1 MMTRQAWINVSGV
14 QWKLQIFFWDLPCYI
29 MRAHANHSASA
40 SSSLPSRTKNYYGR
54 GTTMCSP
61 NLLPLPGHTGRWHSQ
76 HPLQFGWDHTIS
88 GAFILASP
96 HPRPSFF
103 QAIGVGSEMKSN
115 NGGNLGHSL
124 EEQLSSQE
132 SFQIRTIDRHYTLCE
147 QVIQLY
153 CVKSLRWG
161 LLLAWHIQL

>member
-115 NGGNLGHSL
+115 NGGNLGQFGGAAFLPGELPDQDHWSTL
-124 EEQLSSQE
+124 HFVWTSH
-132 SFQIRTIDRHYTLCE
+132 TIILC
-147 QVIQLY
+147 
-153 CVKSLRWG
+153 
-161 LLLAWHIQL
+161 